1 MPSRSTWAGA
11 VDAPRVDKMRGFVIV
26 IALALKA
33 GLSARDDN
41 RRPLVVEAREPSAN
55 DELTPGLEEHAPDKH
70 GEFFSSRIRTYG
82 GFTGSSSSQIYRVG
96 AMDMEIYR
104 VGAMDMDFFQ
114 KSIVAVPS
122 TKVNLPST
130 PWVRAAST
138 WKSVETWCWGCSRSR
153 IWPAS
158 PAAAFLA
165 TVAVPLQRPT
175 PRSPRAFT
183 RPPAPSRGR
192 AADGSEPTADPS
204 AVIDAGDAVAAE
216 A

>member
-1 MPSRSTWAGA
+1 
-11 VDAPRVDKMRGFVIV
+11 MRGFVIV

-82 GFTGSSSSQIYRVG
+82 GFTGSSSSQIYT
-96 AMDMEIYR
+96 

-138 WKSVETWCWGCSRSR
+138 WKSVETWVLGLLALSHMACFAGGFVLGNRR
-153 IWPAS
+153 RAAS
-158 PAAAFLA
+158 AAE
-165 TVAVPLQRPT
+165 T
-175 PRSPRAFT
+175 PRSARAFT

>member
-11 VDAPRVDKMRGFVIV
+11 VDVPRVDKMRGFVIV

-70 GEFFSSRIRTYG
+70 GEFFSSLIRTYG
-82 GFTGSSSSQIYRVG
+82 GFTMSSSSRIYTVG
-96 AMDMEIYR
+96 AMDIKR
-104 VGAMDMDFFQ
+104 MDFFQ

-138 WKSVETWCWGCSRSR
+138 WKSVETWVLGLLALSHMACFAGGFVLGDRR
-153 IWPAS
+153 RGAS
-158 PAAAFLA
+158 AADA
-165 TVAVPLQRPT
+165 TVAARIHAAAG
-175 PRSPRAFT
+175 AFT
-183 RPPAPSRGR
+183 RPRR
-192 AADGSEPTADPS
+192 RR
-204 AVIDAGDAVAAE
+204 
-216 A
+216 

>member
-11 VDAPRVDKMRGFVIV
+11 VDVPRVDKMRGFVIV

-70 GEFFSSRIRTYG
+70 GELLYLYLLKLRA
-82 GFTGSSSSQIYRVG
+82 FTGSSSCRRWTVG
-96 AMDMEIYR
+96 MTDIEKH
-104 VGAMDMDFFQ
+104 MDFFQ

-122 TKVNLPST
+122 PKVNLPST

-192 AADGSEPTADPS
+192 AADGSEPTADPP

>member
-1 MPSRSTWAGA
+1 
-11 VDAPRVDKMRGFVIV
+11 MRGFVIV

-96 AMDMEIYR
+96 AMDM
-104 VGAMDMDFFQ
+104 DFFQ

-138 WKSVETWCWGCSRSR
+138 WKSVETWVLGLLALSHMACFAGGCVLGDRRRAASAADATVGAR
-153 IWPAS
+153 IH
-158 PAAAFLA
+158 AAAG
-165 TVAVPLQRPT
+165 
-175 PRSPRAFT
+175 AFT
-183 RPPAPSRGR
+183 RPRR
-192 AADGSEPTADPS
+192 RR
-204 AVIDAGDAVAAE
+204 
-216 A
+216 

>member
-11 VDAPRVDKMRGFVIV
+11 VDVPRVDKMRGFVIV

-33 GLSARDDN
+33 GLSARDNN

-70 GEFFSSRIRTYG
+70 GELLYLYFLKLRA
-82 GFTGSSSSQIYRVG
+82 FTGSSSCRRWTVG
-96 AMDMEIYR
+96 AMDIEKHL
-104 VGAMDMDFFQ
+104 DFFQ

-122 TKVNLPST
+122 PKVNLPST

-138 WKSVETWCWGCSRSR
+138 WKSVETWVLGLLALSHMACFAGGFVLGNRR
-153 IWPAS
+153 RAAS
-158 PAAAFLA
+158 AAE
-165 TVAVPLQRPT
+165 T
-175 PRSPRAFT
+175 PRSARAFT

>member
-11 VDAPRVDKMRGFVIV
+11 VDAPRVEKMRGFVIV

-70 GEFFSSRIRTYG
+70 GELLYLYFLKLRA
-82 GFTGSSSSQIYRVG
+82 FTGSSSCRRWTVG
-96 AMDMEIYR
+96 MTDIEKH
-104 VGAMDMDFFQ
+104 MDFFQ

-122 TKVNLPST
+122 PKFNLPST

-175 PRSPRAFT
+175 PRSARAFT

>member
-11 VDAPRVDKMRGFVIV
+11 VDVPRVDKMRGFVIV

-70 GEFFSSRIRTYG
+70 GEFFSSLIRTYG
-82 GFTGSSSSQIYRVG
+82 GFTMSSSSRIYTVG
-96 AMDMEIYR
+96 AMDIKR
-104 VGAMDMDFFQ
+104 MDFFQ

-122 TKVNLPST
+122 PKVNLPST

-158 PAAAFLA
+158 PAALFLA
-165 TVAVPLQRPT
+165 TVAVLLKRP
-175 PRSPRAFT
+175 RRHGRRAH
-183 RPPAPSRGR
+183 SRGR
-192 AADGSEPTADPS
+192 AADSSEPTADPS

>member
-1 MPSRSTWAGA
+1 
-11 VDAPRVDKMRGFVIV
+11 MRGFVIV

-70 GEFFSSRIRTYG
+70 GEFFSSLIRTYG
-82 GFTGSSSSQIYRVG
+82 GFTMSSSSRIYTVG
-96 AMDMEIYR
+96 AMDIEKR
-104 VGAMDMDFFQ
+104 MDFFQ
-114 KSIVAVPS
+114 KSIVVAVPS
-122 TKVNLPST
+122 PKVNLPST

-138 WKSVETWCWGCSRSR
+138 WKSVETWVLGLLALSHMACFAGGFILGNRR
-153 IWPAS
+153 RAAS
-158 PAAAFLA
+158 AAE
-165 TVAVPLQRPT
+165 T

>member
-11 VDAPRVDKMRGFVIV
+11 VDVPRVDKMRGFVIV

-70 GEFFSSRIRTYG
+70 GEFFSSLIRTYG
-82 GFTGSSSSQIYRVG
+82 GFTMSSSSRIYTVG
-96 AMDMEIYR
+96 AMDIKR
-104 VGAMDMDFFQ
+104 MDFFQ

-122 TKVNLPST
+122 RKVKLPST

-138 WKSVETWCWGCSRSR
+138 WKSVETWVLGLLALSHMACFAGGFVLGDRR
-153 IWPAS
+153 RAAS
-158 PAAAFLA
+158 AAE
-165 TVAVPLQRPT
+165 T
-175 PRSPRAFT
+175 PRSARAFT

-204 AVIDAGDAVAAE
+204 AVIDAGDTVAAE

>member
-1 MPSRSTWAGA
+1 
-11 VDAPRVDKMRGFVIV
+11 MRGFVIV

-55 DELTPGLEEHAPDKH
+55 DKLTPGLEEHPPDKH
-70 GEFFSSRIRTYG
+70 GELLYLYFLKLRA
-82 GFTGSSSSQIYRVG
+82 FTGSSSCRRWTVG
-96 AMDMEIYR
+96 AMDIEKHL
-104 VGAMDMDFFQ
+104 DFFQ

-122 TKVNLPST
+122 PKVNLPST

-138 WKSVETWCWGCSRSR
+138 WKSVETWVLGLLALSHMACFAGGFVLGDRR
-153 IWPAS
+153 RAAS
-158 PAAAFLA
+158 AAE
-165 TVAVPLQRPT
+165 T
-175 PRSPRAFT
+175 PRSARAFT

-192 AADGSEPTADPS
+192 AADGSSEPTADPS
-204 AVIDAGDAVAAE
+204 AVIDAGDTVAAE

>member
-1 MPSRSTWAGA
+1 
-11 VDAPRVDKMRGFVIV
+11 MRGFVIV

-122 TKVNLPST
+122 PKVNLPST

-138 WKSVETWCWGCSRSR
+138 WKSVETWVLGLLALSHMACFAGGFVLGNRR
-153 IWPAS
+153 RAAS
-158 PAAAFLA
+158 AAE
-165 TVAVPLQRPT
+165 T

>member
-1 MPSRSTWAGA
+1 
-11 VDAPRVDKMRGFVIV
+11 MRGFGIV

-55 DELTPGLEEHAPDKH
+55 DELTPGREEHAPDKH
-70 GEFFSSRIRTYG
+70 GELLYLCLLKLRA
-82 GFTGSSSSQIYRVG
+82 FTGSSSCRRWTVG
-96 AMDMEIYR
+96 MTDIEKH
-104 VGAMDMDFFQ
+104 MDFFQ
-114 KSIVAVPS
+114 KAIVAVPS
-122 TKVNLPST
+122 PKVNLPST

-165 TVAVPLQRPT
+165 TVAVPLQRPP

>member
-11 VDAPRVDKMRGFVIV
+11 VDAPRVEKMRGFVIV

-55 DELTPGLEEHAPDKH
+55 DELTPGLEEHAPDKL
-70 GEFFSSRIRTYG
+70 GELLYLYFLKLRA
-82 GFTGSSSSQIYRVG
+82 FTGSSSCRRWTVG
-96 AMDMEIYR
+96 MTDIEKH
-104 VGAMDMDFFQ
+104 MDFFQ

-122 TKVNLPST
+122 PKVNLPST

-192 AADGSEPTADPS
+192 AADGSEPTTDPS

>member
-1 MPSRSTWAGA
+1 M
-11 VDAPRVDKMRGFVIV
+11 PRVDKMRGFVIV

-55 DELTPGLEEHAPDKH
+55 DELTPGLEEHAPDKL
-70 GEFFSSRIRTYG
+70 GELLYLYFLKLRA
-82 GFTGSSSSQIYRVG
+82 FTGSSSCRRWTVG
-96 AMDMEIYR
+96 AMDIEKR
-104 VGAMDMDFFQ
+104 MDFFQ

-122 TKVNLPST
+122 PKVNLPST

-175 PRSPRAFT
+175 PRSARAFT

-192 AADGSEPTADPS
+192 AADGSEPTTDPS

>member
-1 MPSRSTWAGA
+1 
-11 VDAPRVDKMRGFVIV
+11 MRGFVIV

-33 GLSARDDN
+33 GLSARDNN

-96 AMDMEIYR
+96 AMDMDIYR

-138 WKSVETWCWGCSRSR
+138 WKSVETWVLGLLALSHMACFAGGFVLGDRR
-153 IWPAS
+153 RGAS
-158 PAAAFLA
+158 AADA
-165 TVAVPLQRPT
+165 TVAARIHAAAG
-175 PRSPRAFT
+175 AFT
-183 RPPAPSRGR
+183 RPRR
-192 AADGSEPTADPS
+192 RR
-204 AVIDAGDAVAAE
+204 
-216 A
+216 